1 MIVADGKG
9 HQRYG
14 GQLVVVQRA
23 GTNQGT
29 FTGKK
34 KRKET
39 MKPGGDFE
47 LFTPLRAVIG
57 GQGQMD
63 RQRDGRLALLG
74 FESSDL
80 IKVICHSISEMM
92 LFMRLL
98 QLYKPRDRFG

>member
-1 MIVADGKG
+1 
-9 HQRYG
+9 
-14 GQLVVVQRA
+14 
-23 GTNQGT
+23 
-29 FTGKK
+29 
-34 KRKET
+34 

-80 IKVICHSISEMM
+80 IKSN
-92 LFMRLL
+92 LPLD
-98 QLYKPRDRFG
+98 QRDDALHASFAAV

>member
-1 MIVADGKG
+1 MEKG
-9 HQRYG
+9 QQRYG

-23 GTNQGT
+23 GINHGT

-34 KRKET
+34 T